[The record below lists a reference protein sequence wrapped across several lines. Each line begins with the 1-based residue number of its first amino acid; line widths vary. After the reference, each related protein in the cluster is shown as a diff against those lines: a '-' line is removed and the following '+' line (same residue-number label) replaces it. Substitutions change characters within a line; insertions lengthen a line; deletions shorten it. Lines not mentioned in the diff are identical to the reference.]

1 MNDGAPERTLKL
13 RWRRL
18 LLLCLVALWAGV
30 AWHETHKPLPV
41 GTHVASPMCTVAAE
55 DVAFVADITAADAWG
70 HPVSSQAI
78 FDDVLGVVH
87 AARRFIVLDY
97 AAFGARA
104 AADPARQVAAELTD
118 ALLSRRRAQPGLAVL
133 FITDPASE
141 RYGAARSV
149 ELQLLRAAGIDVVI
163 TAVDRLRDPN
173 LLYAG
178 LGRLGFSG
186 EAHRAGFKAN
196 DRKLIIADDGH
207 DSLASVVGSANPLDA
222 ESGFSNLALRARGG
236 ALPAL
241 LASELAIARFS
252 GWRGRSE
259 AFSATGGGPGTA
271 SAAADCLPAPRD
283 LAPEL
288 SAQLQVLT
296 EGAIRAEL
304 LGQLDGTDRGDSID
318 VAAFRLADRDL
329 VKALLGASR
338 RGVGVRLILD
348 PNETAVTGGTAGLP
362 NQPVATELVSR
373 SGGAIRVRWYRT
385 HGERFHGTL
394 VLVRAR
400 QHAWLTLGS
409 AQLTRRSLDDYNL
422 EANLAVEVPRN
433 AALAQQALGYFE
445 TLWGNRAALGIE
457 YSADFTAF
465 ADTEQSDYW
474 VYRLLEG
481 SGLSA
486 F

>member
-1 MNDGAPERTLKL
+1 VNDGFLARTLKM

-18 LLLCLVALWAGV
+18 LLLCLVALWAGA

-41 GTHVASPMCTVAAE
+41 GTHLASPTCTVAAQ

-78 FDDVLGVVH
+78 FDNVLEVMH

-97 AAFGARA
+97 AAFGAGA
-104 AADPARQVAAELTD
+104 AADPARRVAAELTD
-118 ALLSRRRAQPGLAVL
+118 ALLARRRAQPGLAVL

-141 RYGAARSV
+141 RYGAARSP

-163 TAVDRLRDPN
+163 TAVDQLRDPN

-178 LGRLGFSG
+178 LWRPDLRGGAR
-186 EAHRAGFKAN
+186 RVGFKAN

-207 DSLASVVGSANPLDA
+207 DGLATMVGSANPFDA
-222 ESGFSNLALRARGG
+222 ESGFSNLALRARQG

-252 GWRGRSE
+252 GWHGRND
-259 AFSATGGGPGTA
+259 AF

-304 LGQLDGTDRGDSID
+304 LGRLDGTDGGDTID
-318 VAAFRLADRDL
+318 VAAFRLADRDI

-481 SGLSA
+481 TGLSA